1 MEFHSHSQH
10 VFPNFEV
17 AQRDNWFFSPQQT
30 ETDKMMEFSPWDNL
44 LEFDFAPNFPYRSNQ
59 HIFNGS
65 PELDN
70 LNFDDI
76 NIPPLD
82 ENFGFEHKPLMNVI
96 VPQPPPPYGFGEEG
110 LATCIKEE
118 VMENNEDML
127 LFPNSN
133 MKKRACAW
141 EFEET
146 KKKVEENNGDMLCLP
161 NTNSKISSKKHRSCA
176 LEFEDIKKHFGV
188 PITEAAKE
196 LNIGVTLLKRR
207 CRELNIMRWPHR
219 KLKSLKLLI
228 DNVKEM
234 GLSNEVAL
242 LEQHIKMLEQVPG
255 MELTE
260 ETKKLRQAC
269 FKANFKRRRCLGL

>member
-10 VFPNFEV
+10 AFPNIEV
-17 AQRDNWFFSPQQT
+17 AQRDNWFFSPLQT
-30 ETDKMMEFSPWDNL
+30 KTDKMMEFSPWEDF
-44 LEFDFAPNFPYRSNQ
+44 LEFDFAPQFPYQRNQ
-59 HIFNGS
+59 LSFNGS
-65 PELDN
+65 LELDN

-82 ENFGFEHKPLMNVI
+82 ENFGLEQKPMMNVI
-96 VPQPPPPYGFGEEG
+96 VPQPPPPYGFGDEG
-110 LATCIKEE
+110 LVTCVKEE
-118 VMENNEDML
+118 VMENNQDML
-127 LFPNSN
+127 LLPNSN
-133 MKKRACAW
+133 MQKRACAW
-141 EFEET
+141 EFEEI
-146 KKKVEENNGDMLCLP
+146 KKVVKENNEEMLCLP
-161 NTNSKISSKKHRSCA
+161 NTKSSSKKHRSSV

-269 FKANFKRRRCLGL
+269 FKANFKKRRCLVL